1 MNPGALIDFRILAN
15 MAMRIVLFAVAALLL
30 GAHFFRA
37 GNLPVA
43 ALCLA
48 SLLLFLHRRRWSLI
62 ALQIMAYCGTGIWI
76 ATAVRLAQ
84 ARELSG
90 RPWTV
95 AAVILGAV
103 ALFTLLT
110 GLLLNAR
117 AIRERYPH
125 RSL

>member
-1 MNPGALIDFRILAN
+1 MAFRIS
-15 MAMRIVLFAVAALLL
+15 LFVIAALLL
-30 GAHFFRA
+30 GAHFFRG
-37 GNLPVA
+37 GNLPIA

-48 SLLLFLHRRRWSLI
+48 SPLLFLHRRRWSLI

-76 ATAVRLAQ
+76 VTAIRLAQ
-84 ARELSG
+84 VRELSG

-95 AAVILGAV
+95 AAIILGAV

-117 AIRERYPH
+117 AAKERYPGQGH
-125 RSL
+125 

>member
-1 MNPGALIDFRILAN
+1 MAFRIS
-15 MAMRIVLFAVAALLL
+15 LFVIAALLL

-48 SLLLFLHRRRWSLI
+48 SPLLFLHRRRWSLVG
-62 ALQIMAYCGTGIWI
+62 LQIMAYCGTGVWI
-76 ATAVRLAQ
+76 VTAIRLVQVR
-84 ARELSG
+84 EMSG

-95 AAVILGAV
+95 ATIILVAV

-110 GLLLNAR
+110 GLLLNNR
-117 AIRERYPH
+117 AAKERYPSRRH
-125 RSL
+125 